1 MASFFGSSKIIVFVT
16 FTVYVLLGNT
26 INASTVF
33 LTVSLYG
40 TIKLNITLLF
50 PIAVERLSETVVS
63 VHRIQVRLLW
73 WGVGGGG
80 VQLLLT
86 LPLRQNLLLLDEVKS
101 GNIWLPLEEKTTRE
115 DLLKMEKITCFWDK
129 VSSPT

>member
-16 FTVYVLLGNT
+16 FTVYVLLGNA

-73 WGVGGGG
+73 WGVGGGD

-86 LPLRQNLLLLDEVKS
+86 LPLRQNFLLLDEVKS